1 MSLSSALPLPS
12 GGLVSSPRAPRVPT
26 RVRERIAVVEPVRLP
41 VAVPVAAPVF
51 ETEGDPV
58 LAERTL
64 VLAAQ
69 AGDARAFAG
78 LVRLHQR
85 RAYAV
90 ARAIVLSH
98 EDAEDATQEGFLH
111 AYRALDRFRP
121 EQAFGAW
128 LHRIVANAALDIAR
142 RRKVRDADELPETV
156 ASPRPLRDPAESLEL
171 RTRLRDALGRLSA
184 RQRAV
189 IVLHDVEG
197 FKHAEIG
204 AMLGIPEGTA
214 RSDLHHARAA
224 LRRQLGELRG
234 DL

>member
-1 MSLSSALPLPS
+1 MT
-12 GGLVSSPRAPRVPT
+12 VSVTGDVVSKPT
-26 RVRERIAVVEPVRLP
+26 VRRMADPADVARERSLII
-41 VAVPVAAPVF
+41 
-51 ETEGDPV
+51 
-58 LAERTL
+58 
-64 VLAAQ
+64 AAQ
-69 AGDARAFAG
+69 RGDNDAFG
-78 LVRLHQR
+78 VLVRTYQR

-90 ARAIVLSH
+90 ARAIVVTH
-98 EDAEDATQEGFLH
+98 EDAEDAVQEGFLH

-156 ASPRPLRDPAESLEL
+156 ASPRPNRDPAEAGEL
-171 RTRLRDALGRLSA
+171 RRRLRHALDGLGA

-204 AMLGIPEGTA
+204 SMLGIPEGTA
-214 RSDLHHARAA
+214 RSDLHHARAQ
-224 LRRQLGELRG
+224 LRRVLG
-234 DL
+234 DI

>member
-1 MSLSSALPLPS
+1 MSLSSALPLYP
-12 GGLVSSPRAPRVPT
+12 GGLVAAP
-26 RVRERIAVVEPVRLP
+26 RLP
-41 VAVPVAAPVF
+41 VAEPAHAPTPTAPSATTTVF
-51 ETEGDPV
+51 APPAPSDAV
-58 LAERTL
+58 LAERAL

-69 AGDARAFAG
+69 DGDARAFAG

-90 ARAIVLSH
+90 ARAIVLTH

-156 ASPRPLRDPAESLEL
+156 ASPRPMRDPAESLEL
-171 RTRLRDALGRLSA
+171 RTRLREGLDRLSA
-184 RQRAV
+184 RQRSV

-234 DL
+234 DI

>member
-1 MSLSSALPLPS
+1 MSLSSALPLPT
-12 GGLVSSPRAPRVPT
+12 GGLVSPPRPSRAATRAPERV
-26 RVRERIAVVEPVRLP
+26 VVTEPVRTP
-41 VAVPVAAPVF
+41 VATPVAAPVF
-51 ETEGDPV
+51 EPAADTV
-58 LAERTL
+58 LAERAL

-90 ARAIVLSH
+90 ARAIVLTH

-156 ASPRPLRDPAESLEL
+156 ASPRPLRDPAEALEL
-171 RTRLRDALGRLSA
+171 RTRLRAGLDRLSA

-204 AMLGIPEGTA
+204 SMLGIPEGTA